1 MLETFFKRLRSGQS
15 FSETRPVTQAGTQN
29 YENVSVVFVCQ
40 AGEWEIKALLLA
52 ASLRRWCGN
61 AIELIACV
69 PGPTEVW
76 GELSAETKLQLKLLG
91 VRQQSIVNAWGR
103 EFSHANKISCLRVP
117 VARPIIAFLDSD
129 ILCLGEPDFS
139 HPGKDRIRIKLAD
152 AAPFENDVEVWK
164 RIYAVCGVDFPDYRY
179 PMTATSQYT
188 LPFFNSGVMVV
199 ESSFA
204 KKLAD
209 EWERLSAVIR
219 LAGNLPDRRLWSDQL
234 GLAVAFQNL
243 GIKPQVMDFRQNH
256 PTHLM
261 PLSLFPDV
269 RLSHYHWPTVLREE
283 PKLVAELKYYVG
295 ASAEVRKV
303 IEANSEW
310 SGILGSRKRTG
321 GRENVQPNTLLITG
335 ISRSGTSYLCQLV
348 DTLSN
353 AMALNET
360 PELVT
365 SLLGQ
370 GPAWGLATYL
380 RRIRRLVAE
389 GLPITNKVWN
399 GSVINDTAV
408 RDELSTY
415 IPPVDS
421 EDFTLAAKNTFAF
434 LSSLPRIRRVL
445 PEARIAVCVRN
456 PIDTIASWKASFP
469 HLLNADTSVRPV
481 GNANDPWISPARS
494 AELRSIAET
503 QNLANRRAMLWRYLA
518 ERVLEDRGNHVLVKY
533 EDLVVDPPAQ
543 LRRIL
548 GNWDA
553 GTPSQPITS
562 GRARS
567 KRHVLDEED
576 LIAVSTICADV
587 AAELGVWECS

>member
-1 MLETFFKRLRSGQS
+1 M
-15 FSETRPVTQAGTQN
+15 
-29 YENVSVVFVCQ
+29 
-40 AGEWEIKALLLA
+40 
-52 ASLRRWCGN
+52 
-61 AIELIACV
+61 
-69 PGPTEVW
+69 
-76 GELSAETKLQLKLLG
+76 
-91 VRQQSIVNAWGR
+91 
-103 EFSHANKISCLRVP
+103 
-117 VARPIIAFLDSD
+117 
-129 ILCLGEPDFS
+129 
-139 HPGKDRIRIKLAD
+139 
-152 AAPFENDVEVWK
+152 
-164 RIYAVCGVDFPDYRY
+164 
-179 PMTATSQYT
+179 
-188 LPFFNSGVMVV
+188 
-199 ESSFA
+199 
-204 KKLAD
+204 
-209 EWERLSAVIR
+209 
-219 LAGNLPDRRLWSDQL
+219 
-234 GLAVAFQNL
+234 
-243 GIKPQVMDFRQNH
+243 
-256 PTHLM
+256 
-261 PLSLFPDV
+261 
-269 RLSHYHWPTVLREE
+269 
-283 PKLVAELKYYVG
+283 
-295 ASAEVRKV
+295 

-587 AAELGVWECS
+587 AAELGVWERS